1 MPLSQTDTRVKPPA
15 EFFMKVK
22 PWGLPVQ
29 VSDWLIIDLLR
40 FSASLLVAA
49 LTITPCSAAKPN
61 IIAILTDDQGLMDI
75 GYNNPGKV
83 YTPTLDKLAAEG
95 AVFERHYSMPQCTP
109 TRVAMLTGRY
119 PSRFGNRPLV
129 ANNDTNLPLGTPTI
143 ASVLK
148 KQGYATSLAGKWH
161 IATTPDAGPNR
172 FGFDQSYGS
181 FSGAVGMYDHRYR
194 PGPNGITWHRDHK
207 IIPDY
212 ENGTHA
218 TDLIS
223 REAVR
228 VIETSTQ
235 PFFLYL
241 PFHAPHTPL
250 DERGKFAGR
259 ATQLDPENPKRWL
272 NEDEIKWFND
282 PAGIIQKEPD
292 PEKRLFL
299 ATVYHLDFA
308 IGEIVAALDRS
319 GRRKNTLILFSSD
332 NGPQGSWPGNAYPD
346 DLNLS
351 HFNQPLPI
359 RGIKTDVWEGGIHV
373 PGFANWPGRIK
384 SKRIATPVHVIDW
397 LPTLAA
403 VAGATPEPKQEID
416 GVNISPLLFGDRNA
430 AIPERDLY
438 WLWGNPPGRRALRRG
453 DWKIVRYAGGEP
465 KSPSDWQLYNLAKD
479 PKEKTNVA
487 AKNPDLLK
495 TLHEAY
501 LDERAKDKIP

>member
-1 MPLSQTDTRVKPPA
+1 MKAKPMNPSA
-15 EFFMKVK
+15 S
-22 PWGLPVQ
+22 
-29 VSDWLIIDLLR
+29 VSDSALSILLGIFIR
-40 FSASLLVAA
+40 LVPFA
-49 LTITPCSAAKPN
+49 LATAPCSAAKPN
-61 IIAILTDDQGLMDI
+61 IIAILVDDQGLMDI

-119 PSRFGNRPLV
+119 PGRFGNRPLV
-129 ANNDTNLPLGTPTI
+129 ANNDTNLPPGTPTI
-143 ASVLK
+143 ASLLK
-148 KQGYATSLAGKWH
+148 QQGYSTSLAGKWH
-161 IATTPDAGPNR
+161 ISTSPNAGPNR
-172 FGFDQSYGS
+172 FGFDHSYGS

-194 PGPNGITWHRDHK
+194 PGPHEATWHRDHK
-207 IIPDY
+207 IIDGY

-218 TDLIS
+218 TDLVA

-228 VIETSTQ
+228 IIETSKR

-250 DERGKFAGR
+250 DERGKFTGR
-259 ATQLDPENPKRWL
+259 ATKPDPGNPKRWL
-272 NEDEIKWFND
+272 NEDEIEWFND

-292 PEKRLFL
+292 PEKRLLL
-299 ATVYHLDFA
+299 ATVYHLDSA
-308 IGEIVAALDRS
+308 IGEIIAALDRS
-319 GRRKNTLILFSSD
+319 GQRENTLILYSSD

-346 DLNLS
+346 DLRVDQ
-351 HFNQPLPI
+351 FNQPLPI

-384 SKRIATPVHVIDW
+384 PKRVATPVHVIDW
-397 LPTLAA
+397 LPTLAS
-403 VAGATPEPKQEID
+403 VAGANPGPEQKMD
-416 GVNISPLLFGDRNA
+416 GVDLSPLLFGGEKA
-430 AIPERDLY
+430 SIPERDLY

-465 KSPSDWQLYNLAKD
+465 KSPADWQLFNLAED

-487 AKNPDLLK
+487 GKHPELLK
-495 TLHEAY
+495 KLHEAY
-501 LDERAKDKIP
+501 LEQRSRDQVP